1 MGYLVPTGQHSNSGA
16 NYTIRGIQNNKNNI
30 FKEVTMDIQDAAVY
44 VGTYGKYND
53 GSLAGDWLY
62 IADYRDKEAFIAA
75 ARKLHKDEREPE
87 YMFQDWKNIPAGMIN
102 ESWISD
108 ALFDIVQQLE
118 EMDPEQIEA
127 FYIFKKLYKYNL
139 KDKDAVE
146 QIEIFND
153 SYEGDFYNEQ
163 DFAYYMIDTYG
174 YPEEMEDYFDYDA
187 YARMLLMDGF
197 DYYDGHIFRKP
208 YY

>member
-1 MGYLVPTGQHSNSGA
+1 
-16 NYTIRGIQNNKNNI
+16 
-30 FKEVTMDIQDAAVY
+30 
-44 VGTYGKYND
+44 
-53 GSLAGDWLY
+53 
-62 IADYRDKEAFIAA
+62 
-75 ARKLHKDEREPE
+75 
-87 YMFQDWKNIPAGMIN
+87 MIN

-127 FYIFKKLYKYNL
+127 FYIFKELYKNNL

-187 YARMLLMDGF
+187 YARMLLMNGF
-197 DYYDGHIFRKP
+197 DYYDGHIFRTP